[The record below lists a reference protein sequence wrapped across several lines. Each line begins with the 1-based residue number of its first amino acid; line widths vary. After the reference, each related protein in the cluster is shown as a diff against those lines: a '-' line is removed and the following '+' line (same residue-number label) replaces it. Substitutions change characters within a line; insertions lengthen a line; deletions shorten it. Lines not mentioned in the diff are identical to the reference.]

1 MLMVKGVYDGT
12 KVVLSEPLP
21 LPPNS
26 TVEVLVLEESTDRE
40 AVYWRQLL
48 DLGLIKRIRPQPT
61 EAQEYKPV
69 HVTGEPVSQTI
80 IEERR

>member
-1 MLMVKGVYDGT
+1 MLLVKGIYDGK

-26 TVEVLVLEESTDRE
+26 PVEVLILDGSNEKET
-40 AVYWRQLL
+40 AYWRKLL
-48 DLGLIKRIRPQPT
+48 DLGLIKSILPRSQKDQAFT
-61 EAQEYKPV
+61 PV
-69 HVTGEPVSQTI
+69 SASGKPVSQTI